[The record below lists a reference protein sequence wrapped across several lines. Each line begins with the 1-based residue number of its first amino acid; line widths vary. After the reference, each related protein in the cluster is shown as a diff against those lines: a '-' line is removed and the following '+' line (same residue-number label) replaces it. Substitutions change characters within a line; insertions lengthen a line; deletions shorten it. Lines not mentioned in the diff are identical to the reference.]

1 MTYFSGKQDLKQGQI
16 GNILASFDKFS
27 STTKTRNFPGN
38 WDFTTHNILA
48 IGDDPASFDE
58 FFFGTQD
65 TGSITIQI
73 PGHNLQDEDYR
84 NKQS

>member
-1 MTYFSGKQDLKQGQI
+1 MTYWQ
-16 GNILASFDKFS
+16 
-27 STTKTRNFPGN
+27 
-38 WDFTTHNILA
+38 

-65 TGSITIQI
+65 TGSITFQV

-84 NKQS
+84 NKES